1 MDELALI
8 LFKCSLAG
16 YAAGAVMGL
25 LLLRFEKLATVFGF
39 GIASLSA
46 LCGLVSSVI
55 SLAGGG
61 ALSNASFPVLPS
73 LIPYVQFSVRLD
85 ALSLFF
91 VMIVSLLGC
100 ALSIYSLGYV
110 RGFYGR
116 KNVGVL
122 GAFFNAL

>member
-61 ALSNASFPVLPS
+61 ALSQGFEISAFAAHSGSGSYHRRSAQRHEALP
-73 LIPYVQFSVRLD
+73 
-85 ALSLFF
+85 A
-91 VMIVSLLGC
+91 
-100 ALSIYSLGYV
+100 
-110 RGFYGR
+110 
-116 KNVGVL
+116 
-122 GAFFNAL
+122 